1 MRALITASMV
11 EPFNTKELYNKV
23 IDKFLDY
30 SLKKITINSIAEESL
45 SRNTEIHE
53 ECHTQNTSN
62 PTWKATVKSDK
73 LLDEIIEYEN
83 KINFLKTQFTKEEQ
97 IIYDDSIVERE
108 LDKVIMDKV
117 CRDPHKYYQVK
128 KSCYL
133 KVALCFGLIKPR
145 EKAQNSKVVPMVAQS
160 L

>member
-73 LLDEIIEYEN
+73 LLDEVIDYEN

-97 IIYDDSIVERE
+97 IIYDESIVERE
-108 LDKVIMDKV
+108 LDKVIMDEV

-133 KVALCFGLIKPR
+133 KVALCFGLIKPS
-145 EKAQNSKVVPMVAQS
+145 EKVQNSKVVPMVAQS
-160 L
+160 I